1 MFSAMRLL
9 SVNQAISTWFNA
21 IHSKFDKKLDFK
33 FNRKSGYKFENLGSR
48 KNVFNIISYSLYP
61 TLPWLNI
68 RMVEITSRD
77 GFFLQISFS
86 LFLQE
91 GKSIFRSFWLLYK
104 IKFWRSSVQT
114 HIVLTPV

>member
-1 MFSAMRLL
+1 MRLL

-21 IHSKFDKKLDFK
+21 IHSKFDKKLNFK

-77 GFFLQISFS
+77 GFFFTNF
-86 LFLQE
+86 LFLVFVRGE
-91 GKSIFRSFWLLYK
+91 EHF
-104 IKFWRSSVQT
+104 
-114 HIVLTPV
+114 

>member
-1 MFSAMRLL
+1 MRLL

-68 RMVEITSRD
+68 RMVE
-77 GFFLQISFS
+77 
-86 LFLQE
+86 
-91 GKSIFRSFWLLYK
+91 
-104 IKFWRSSVQT
+104 
-114 HIVLTPV
+114 